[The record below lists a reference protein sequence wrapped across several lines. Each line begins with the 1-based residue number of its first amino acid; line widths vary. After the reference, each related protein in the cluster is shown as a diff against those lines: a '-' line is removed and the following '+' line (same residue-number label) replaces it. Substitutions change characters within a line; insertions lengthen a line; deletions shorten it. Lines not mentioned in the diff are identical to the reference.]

1 MLYNTFLKFIPSGS
15 ILTVTCQ
22 KQLLINQL
30 TKLKYRFI

>member
-1 MLYNTFLKFIPSGS
+1 MLYNTFLKFIPTGKIQIATS
-15 ILTVTCQ
+15 Q